1 VLRASVACEAA
12 GVPTVSLVCEG
23 FERQA
28 RATGRGLGFDR
39 LPIAVMKGHVD
50 AQSYDDMVASFV
62 GYTLEQIVSGLT
74 TAIDWDDEGSAE
86 PAALDVVASGTI
98 DEIHRTF
105 VANGWSDGLAI
116 IPPTRERV
124 EAFIAVTG
132 HDPWRVLGTIRPS
145 GRDVTVWAI
154 AVNAVMAGCEAVQLP
169 VLLAL
174 AEVLLDPHYGVEHS
188 GNTTGADA
196 LVVINGSVIDDLG
209 FNHGPGAMRDG
220 AGAPNTVVARWLR
233 LFLRNVCG
241 FTADEHDKA
250 TFGNSSRVVLAED
263 EGALAE
269 IGWEPF
275 AETFGHPAGTDAVTV
290 ARMNSGAMVGSVFG
304 STPEQ
309 IVPYLADGL
318 ARVTGWDLTH
328 VCGLGQ
334 GHYSP
339 LLVLSPVLARVF
351 GRAGWSKAQVQQAL
365 YEHAR
370 IPAWRFEKLIG
381 EWTNLT
387 AGRRTLVELV
397 GAGLVPPVFAETG
410 DPDRLVPIV
419 TSPDKLMIAV
429 AGDPNRTNAYVF
441 SHDGAHGDWTSKAI
455 DRAYSTDLVCRVD
468 NREACT

>member
-1 VLRASVACEAA
+1 
-12 GVPTVSLVCEG
+12 
-23 FERQA
+23 
-28 RATGRGLGFDR
+28 
-39 LPIAVMKGHVD
+39 
-50 AQSYDDMVASFV
+50 
-62 GYTLEQIVSGLT
+62 
-74 TAIDWDDEGSAE
+74 
-86 PAALDVVASGTI
+86 
-98 DEIHRTF
+98 
-105 VANGWSDGLAI
+105 
-116 IPPTRERV
+116 
-124 EAFIAVTG
+124 
-132 HDPWRVLGTIRPS
+132 
-145 GRDVTVWAI
+145 
-154 AVNAVMAGCEAVQLP
+154 VMAGCEAVQLP

-196 LVVINGSVIDDLG
+196 LIVINGSVIDDLG

-275 AETFGHPAGTDAVTV
+275 AATFGHPAGTDAVTV

-441 SHDGAHGDWTSKAI
+441 SNDGAHGDWTSKAI

>member
-1 VLRASVACEAA
+1 
-12 GVPTVSLVCEG
+12 LVCEG

-74 TAIDWDDEGSAE
+74 VSIDWDDDGPAE
-86 PAALDVVASGTI
+86 PAALDIVASGTI

-154 AVNAVMAGCEAVQLP
+154 AVNAVMAGCEALQLP

-263 EGALAE
+263 EAALAE
-269 IGWEPF
+269 IGWEPL
-275 AETFGHPAGTDAVTV
+275 AATFGHPAGTDAVTV
-290 ARMNSGAMVGSVFG
+290 ARMNSGAMIGSVFG

-334 GHYSP
+334 GHYRP

-351 GRAGWSKAQVQQAL
+351 GRAGWTKAQVQQAL
-365 YEHAR
+365 FEQAR

-387 AGRRTLVELV
+387 AGRRTLVEL
-397 GAGLVPPVFAETG
+397 GRDGLVPPVFAESG
-410 DPDRLVPIV
+410 EPGRLVPIV
-419 TSPDKLMIAV
+419 TSPDKLIVAV

-441 SHDGAHGDWTSKAI
+441 SNDGAHGDWTSTSI

-468 NREACT
+468 NREACN